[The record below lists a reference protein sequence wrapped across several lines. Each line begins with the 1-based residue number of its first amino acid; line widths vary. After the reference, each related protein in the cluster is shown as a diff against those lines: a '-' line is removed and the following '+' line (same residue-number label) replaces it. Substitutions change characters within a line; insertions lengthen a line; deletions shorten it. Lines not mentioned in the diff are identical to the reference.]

1 MATVNLSP
9 YTTESEA
16 IARRLRLAEA
26 LGQKAAQPLEIP
38 TQAGVKISPLS
49 GLAKMLDE
57 YTAGRQERSA
67 REESKALGEKYQ
79 ADTSSDFSGLL
90 ASLTPKAAVP
100 EGAPTYTPNVDQR
113 DVAENPSMVMQPE
126 RNEMGEIIA
135 AGQPGAGNF
144 GVTPGTPAIAAT
156 SGELS
161 AEGFKA
167 MKTPAGQQQ
176 YMAQLL
182 AQIAPKDAMVVPEG
196 GSLYTKSGK
205 LLVQGAGKN
214 NFGSINPSQYTPESV
229 QAFMSSGGK
238 NYGLLRAQPNLS
250 FQNTGTGIQP
260 FDPRTGLP
268 VGTATPIGVS
278 PNTAASLAQAR
289 LLSDREFNGLSANQK
304 AQLGNEAKRLN
315 ISAEQLFFDT
325 GLQAGGGARLSPPAP
340 PAPNAPPVVAPPVVP
355 ATMPAPVAPVAAR
368 PTAAA
373 PMATAPSAVSG
384 LTPKAQQALILEDA
398 QAKAKKERGMSGI
411 GSVIDEARQIMKGEA
426 VDKDGK
432 LIKAP
437 LPTQSYAGAAG
448 NFISGVF
455 GGSPEGAA
463 QADQLKV
470 LGGALLSSMP
480 RMEGPQG
487 EKDVDLYREMAGQV
501 GDNTLSVARR
511 LKALDMVEKLYRK
524 YDTSDVPPPNAVRR
538 IR

>member
-1 MATVNLSP
+1 MPDINLSP
-9 YTTESEA
+9 YTAESAA
-16 IARRLRLAEA
+16 IARKMRLAEA
-26 LGQKAAQPLEIP
+26 LQQQALSPLEMP
-38 TQAGVKISPLS
+38 TMAGVAISPYA
-49 GLAKMLDE
+49 GLAKMLQAYSASKMRGKAEEREKTLAD
-57 YTAGRQERSA
+57 TAR
-67 REESKALGEKYQ
+67 
-79 ADTSSDFSGLL
+79 ADTSADFSSLL
-90 ASLTPKAAVP
+90 KALTPTAAVP
-100 EGAPTYTPNVDQR
+100 EGPSTFTANVDQR
-113 DVAENPSMVMQPE
+113 DVAENPRMVMQPE
-126 RNEMGEIIA
+126 RNEMNEII
-135 AGQPGAGNF
+135 QPGEAGAGNF
-144 GVTPGTPAIAAT
+144 GITPGTPAIPASAGRLT
-156 SGELS
+156 
-161 AEGFKA
+161 AEGFRA
-167 MKTPAGQQQ
+167 MRTPVGQQQ

-182 AQIAPKDAMVVPEG
+182 AQMKPKEPIKLGKDDVLLDPVTMKPLFQQDA
-196 GSLYTKSGK
+196 K
-205 LLVQGAGKN
+205 A
-214 NFGSINPSQYTPESV
+214 NFGSIDPSKYTPDSIA
-229 QAFMSSGGK
+229 AFMAGGGK
-238 NYGLLRAQPNLS
+238 DFSVLRAQPNLS

-260 FDPRTGLP
+260 MDTRTGLP

-278 PNTAASLAQAR
+278 PNTAATLAQAR
-289 LLSDREFNGLSANQK
+289 LLSDRAFNGLSANQRL
-304 AQLGNEAKRLN
+304 QLENDAARLN
-315 ISAEQLFFDT
+315 ISAQQLFFDT

-340 PAPNAPPVVAPPVVP
+340 PAPNAPPVVAPVAP

-368 PTAAA
+368 PAAA
-373 PMATAPSAVSG
+373 ALVATAPSAVSG
-384 LTPKAQQALILEDA
+384 LTPKAQQALMLEDA

-411 GSVIDEARQIMKGEA
+411 GSVIDEARKIMKGEA

-432 LIKAP
+432 PIKAP

-448 NFISGVF
+448 DFISGVF
-455 GGSPEGAA
+455 GGSSEGAA

>member
-1 MATVNLSP
+1 MPDINLSP
-9 YTTESEA
+9 YTAESAA
-16 IARRLRLAEA
+16 IARKMRLAEA
-26 LGQKAAQPLEIP
+26 LQQQALSPLEMP
-38 TQAGVKISPLS
+38 TMAGVAISPYA
-49 GLAKMLDE
+49 GLAKMLQAYSASKMRGKAEEREKTLAD
-57 YTAGRQERSA
+57 TAR
-67 REESKALGEKYQ
+67 
-79 ADTSSDFSGLL
+79 ADTSADFSSLL
-90 ASLTPKAAVP
+90 KALTPTAAVP
-100 EGAPTYTPNVDQR
+100 EGPSTFTANVDQR
-113 DVAENPSMVMQPE
+113 DVAENPRMVMQPE
-126 RNEMGEIIA
+126 RNEMNEII
-135 AGQPGAGNF
+135 QPGEAGAGNF
-144 GVTPGTPAIAAT
+144 GVTPGTPAIPAT
-156 SGELS
+156 TGELS

-214 NFGSINPSQYTPESV
+214 NFGSIDPSQYTPESI
-229 QAFMSSGGK
+229 QAFMAGGGK

-289 LLSDREFNGLSANQK
+289 LLSDREFNGLSANQR
-304 AQLGNEAKRLN
+304 AQLENEARRLN
-315 ISAEQLFFDT
+315 ISAQQLFFDT
-325 GLQAGGGARLSPPAP
+325 GIQAGGGARLSPPAP
-340 PAPNAPPVVAPPVVP
+340 PAPNAPPVVAPVAP

-368 PTAAA
+368 PAAAA
-373 PMATAPSAVSG
+373 PVATAPSAVSG
-384 LTPKAQQALILEDA
+384 LTPKAQQALMLEDA

-411 GSVIDEARQIMKGEA
+411 GSVIDEARKIMKGEA

-432 LIKAP
+432 PIKAP

-448 NFISGVF
+448 DFISGVF
-455 GGSPEGAA
+455 GGSSEGAA

-487 EKDVDLYREMAGQV
+487 EKDVELYREMAGQV